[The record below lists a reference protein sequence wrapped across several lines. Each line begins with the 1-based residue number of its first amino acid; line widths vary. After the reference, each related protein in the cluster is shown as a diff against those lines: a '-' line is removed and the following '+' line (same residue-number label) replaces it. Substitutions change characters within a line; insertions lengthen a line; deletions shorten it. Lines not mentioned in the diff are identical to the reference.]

1 MLNYQG
7 VNPAFQT
14 QPYMLTFDKQ
24 GCPISPLVFP
34 FDYSCSSYVPPKLP
48 FHWYSPC
55 SDTPPILL
63 VLSAICP
70 LVQIWCPHKQE
81 SNIMSL
87 YISSVSSPMMISI
100 HQIGG
105 IDMWYIIGSITP
117 WAVLKSPVYSGF
129 YGVTQVGIIHDYPI
143 LSQSI
148 MARVYEGTTLHPD
161 PTRHPVAAALAT
173 GPHGGAPVGRQKPA
187 PASSAATPGG
197 PCGACSHGGWSHASY
212 NIFPHG
218 DIMGVYIYII
228 IYSVYIY
235 SVYIYIA
242 ST

>member
-14 QPYMLTFDKQ
+14 QPLSTNKINKVAPFHHWYSLLKW
-24 GCPISPLVFP
+24 PKPK

-70 LVQIWCPHKQE
+70 LVQIWCPHQQE

-117 WAVLKSPVYSGF
+117 WAVLKTPVYSGF
-129 YGVTQVGIIHDYPI
+129 CAVTQLGI
-143 LSQSI
+143 
-148 MARVYEGTTLHPD
+148 TL
-161 PTRHPVAAALAT
+161 
-173 GPHGGAPVGRQKPA
+173 
-187 PASSAATPGG
+187 
-197 PCGACSHGGWSHASY
+197 W
-212 NIFPHG
+212 
-218 DIMGVYIYII
+218 
-228 IYSVYIY
+228 
-235 SVYIYIA
+235 
-242 ST
+242 

>member
-1 MLNYQG
+1 
-7 VNPAFQT
+7 
-14 QPYMLTFDKQ
+14 
-24 GCPISPLVFP
+24 
-34 FDYSCSSYVPPKLP
+34 LP

-161 PTRHPVAAALAT
+161 PTRHPAAAALAT
-173 GPHGGAPVGRQKPA
+173 GPHGGRPWVAKSQRPQVPRQRQAGRAA
-187 PASSAATPGG
+187 PAAMEDEATLHTIY
-197 PCGACSHGGWSHASY
+197 SH
-212 NIFPHG
+212 
-218 DIMGVYIYII
+218 MGILWVYINI
-228 IYSVYIY
+228 
-235 SVYIYIA
+235 
-242 ST
+242 